1 MYHPP
6 SPGARDV
13 PARSNIQ
20 STIRLGMANRTV
32 QDGNRTDTLKDLPSK
47 TFIFCTF
54 DRKTMHETSDLPGAG
69 RIQPQDQPVF
79 TGNRT
84 DVRIKCTISHPP
96 RPSVHLL
103 PIPSSNRKSK
113 MTIPHGCARI
123 PHGYF

>member
-47 TFIFCTF
+47 TSIICTF
-54 DRKTMHETSDLPGAG
+54 DRKKMQETSYLPGAG

-84 DVRIKCTISHPP
+84 DVRIKCTMCHPP
-96 RPSVHLL
+96 PSGSATVLVAAT
-103 PIPSSNRKSK
+103 SKSYRAQ
-113 MTIPHGCARI
+113 IGH
-123 PHGYF
+123 